1 MLTILRFILVDHV
14 IRCRALICAPSSG
27 GTHNVV
33 KLQRNT
39 GCNSSLIKW
48 ERGDLNQPH
57 KEGICKKDN
66 CIDLLYCVTGAVTV
80 HVVFICGSG

>member
-14 IRCRALICAPSSG
+14 VRCRALICAPSSG

-39 GCNSSLIKW
+39 GW

-66 CIDLLYCVTGAVTV
+66 CIDFMYCVTGAVTV